1 MCILFVNDQQRANHY
16 GEYAVQFDKALLD
29 DGSFDPKIAKGLNH
43 IVFTRREVTELQ
55 EELQQ
60 LHQLLEELGV
70 DSPYLHILTNTGSR
84 RPAQTLRD
92 YLAK

>member
-55 EELQQ
+55 EDSSNYTSCWRNWGLTPPTCISSLIQG
-60 LHQLLEELGV
+60 LGG
-70 DSPYLHILTNTGSR
+70 LR
-84 RPAQTLRD
+84 RPCAIT
-92 YLAK
+92 